1 MITEEHIKSLA
12 AEVNMISEKY
22 QLIHATFAIEKLIED
37 KLRKNVNAEIASI
50 RERLTREADKD
61 VQDRLFKQ
69 IQELRTDVCSKVRI
83 IVEYLPQIEDDHA
96 RLTQSGRN
104 TFLIFLPKSMED
116 IRKSDGTIDF
126 GRMSRLRKLM
136 AHELGHIVLHT
147 GILCP
152 CEKMSDEEKECQ
164 AELFATT
171 LIELR
176 KDRNEEI
183 YSDCHYREI

>member
-1 MITEEHIKSLA
+1 MLTEEYIKSLA
-12 AEVNMISEKY
+12 AEVNKISEKY

-37 KLRKNVNAEIASI
+37 KLRKNINEEIANI
-50 RERLTREADKD
+50 RRQLTLETDKD

-69 IQELRTDVCSKVRI
+69 IQELRTDMGGRVRI
-83 IVEYLPQIEDDHA
+83 IVEYLPQIEDDRA
-96 RLTQSGRN
+96 RLTRSGRN
-104 TFLIFLPKSMED
+104 TFWIFLPKSMED

-126 GRMSRLRKLM
+126 GRMSRLRRLM

-147 GILCP
+147 GILFP
-152 CEKMSDEEKECQ
+152 CVNLPDEEKECQ
-164 AELFATT
+164 AELFATE
-171 LIELR
+171 LIDLR